1 MKLALS
7 GHYQWPIKKNYKITA
22 CIQGFDNNRK
32 ENTKYTV
39 WKSKAVMD
47 LQRVWSFFNENDWL
61 KLFHKL
67 TTDEIEK
74 LRGQN
79 NMQFTVQ
86 GRI

>member
-1 MKLALS
+1 
-7 GHYQWPIKKNYKITA
+7 
-22 CIQGFDNNRK
+22 
-32 ENTKYTV
+32 
-39 WKSKAVMD
+39 MD
-47 LQRVWSFFNENDWL
+47 LQRVWNFFNENDWL

-86 GRI
+86 GRIYNKGCIPTKTPIKSLKYNLSYPLPWIWVKHAKNGQK